1 MIGRTVA
8 HYRITDRLGA
18 GGQGEVFLA
27 EDTRLGRAVAL
38 KFLPEEASRDTAAL
52 KRFQREARAASSL
65 NHPNICTIYDIGQHE
80 SRPFIVM
87 EHLEG
92 RTLKDEIGGQP
103 LPTERLLDL
112 AMQITDALAA
122 AHQKGIVH
130 RDIKPTNLFVTRA
143 GRPKILDFGL
153 AKLSEGDVASGPT
166 NAPTREKDH
175 LTSPGAA
182 VETVAYMSPEQALG
196 KEIDGRSDIFS
207 LGVVLYEM
215 TTGRQAFAGSTRAA
229 LFDSILHKAPTA
241 PVRWNP
247 EAPAKLEEILDKA
260 LEKEPELRYQSV
272 SDLHADLKRLRRD
285 TVSDRTAA
293 RSVAESSSPT
303 EDAPASERDASSD
316 AAIAIGLLQRHKGLL
331 YSGLV
336 TFALACGVVGYNLFQ
351 RPDTDVG
358 AGSIES
364 IAVLPFENVNGD
376 PELDYLGDGL
386 ASGILYRL
394 TQLSQLKVTASSST
408 RQYKGERVDPRRIGR
423 ELDVQVVVAGR
434 LAAREETMSLEV
446 EVIDTRDSRLLWGER
461 YQRGRAEVS
470 ELEEVIARELVRV
483 LNLEGNTEEKDRLGR
498 RETDNDEAYQAFLR
512 GRASFDRFTRA
523 DMEKALGFFE
533 QAVELDPDYANAR
546 AWVGLSYL
554 MLAQPLG
561 GVSVSHHEGWRRA
574 RMAAL
579 RAIEID
585 DTLGIAHVVLGS
597 AYLWYDWNWASARD
611 ALATAARLAPNDTHV
626 QSLHSWY
633 YAAMGQHDE
642 AIALGRRAIE
652 LSPLNPLWRIPL
664 AQQLRN
670 ARRYDEAVAVCQDA
684 LELNPDFRRAYS
696 DLRRIYETMGDYEQ
710 AVDTY
715 EKAQTLRD
723 GDPELAVRLRE
734 AYELSDS
741 DGYWRWWLAREKEG
755 REPGE
760 TCEPCV
766 RYHAALGEY
775 DEAMEELERS
785 FEDRD
790 GNLISLAV
798 APRYDPLRGDPRFQ
812 GLIRRMNFPE

>member
-38 KFLPEEASRDTAAL
+38 KFLPEEASRDAAAL

-182 VETVAYMSPEQALG
+182 VGTVAYMSPEQALG

-272 SDLHADLKRLRRD
+272 SDLHADLKRFA
-285 TVSDRTAA
+285 TGHGV
-293 RSVAESSSPT
+293 RSHG
-303 EDAPASERDASSD
+303 R
-316 AAIAIGLLQRHKGLL
+316 
-331 YSGLV
+331 
-336 TFALACGVVGYNLFQ
+336 
-351 RPDTDVG
+351 
-358 AGSIES
+358 
-364 IAVLPFENVNGD
+364 AV
-376 PELDYLGDGL
+376 
-386 ASGILYRL
+386 
-394 TQLSQLKVTASSST
+394 
-408 RQYKGERVDPRRIGR
+408 
-423 ELDVQVVVAGR
+423 
-434 LAAREETMSLEV
+434 
-446 EVIDTRDSRLLWGER
+446 
-461 YQRGRAEVS
+461 RGR
-470 ELEEVIARELVRV
+470 
-483 LNLEGNTEEKDRLGR
+483 
-498 RETDNDEAYQAFLR
+498 
-512 GRASFDRFTRA
+512 
-523 DMEKALGFFE
+523 
-533 QAVELDPDYANAR
+533 
-546 AWVGLSYL
+546 
-554 MLAQPLG
+554 
-561 GVSVSHHEGWRRA
+561 
-574 RMAAL
+574 
-579 RAIEID
+579 
-585 DTLGIAHVVLGS
+585 VVL
-597 AYLWYDWNWASARD
+597 AY
-611 ALATAARLAPNDTHV
+611 
-626 QSLHSWY
+626 
-633 YAAMGQHDE
+633 
-642 AIALGRRAIE
+642 
-652 LSPLNPLWRIPL
+652 
-664 AQQLRN
+664 
-670 ARRYDEAVAVCQDA
+670 
-684 LELNPDFRRAYS
+684 
-696 DLRRIYETMGDYEQ
+696 
-710 AVDTY
+710 
-715 EKAQTLRD
+715 
-723 GDPELAVRLRE
+723 
-734 AYELSDS
+734 
-741 DGYWRWWLAREKEG
+741 
-755 REPGE
+755 
-760 TCEPCV
+760 
-766 RYHAALGEY
+766 
-775 DEAMEELERS
+775 
-785 FEDRD
+785 
-790 GNLISLAV
+790 
-798 APRYDPLRGDPRFQ
+798 
-812 GLIRRMNFPE
+812 

>member
-38 KFLPEEASRDTAAL
+38 KFLPEEASRDAAAL

-182 VETVAYMSPEQALG
+182 VGTVAYMSPEQALG

-285 TVSDRTAA
+285 TASDRTAA

-626 QSLHSWY
+626 QSLHSVGTTRPW
-633 YAAMGQHDE
+633 GSTTKP
-642 AIALGRRAIE
+642 
-652 LSPLNPLWRIPL
+652 SPSGGARSSCPPSIRSWRIPL
-664 AQQLRN
+664 AQQLRIC
-670 ARRYDEAVAVCQDA
+670 EA
-684 LELNPDFRRAYS
+684 
-696 DLRRIYETMGDYEQ
+696 LRRGRRGVPGRAGAES
-710 AVDTY
+710 
-715 EKAQTLRD
+715 RF
-723 GDPELAVRLRE
+723 PSRL
-734 AYELSDS
+734 L
-741 DGYWRWWLAREKEG
+741 
-755 REPGE
+755 
-760 TCEPCV
+760 
-766 RYHAALGEY
+766 
-775 DEAMEELERS
+775 
-785 FEDRD
+785 
-790 GNLISLAV
+790 
-798 APRYDPLRGDPRFQ
+798 
-812 GLIRRMNFPE
+812 